1 MIRAKK
7 IIRYLVPH
15 VHADGSR
22 HRAHAIGM
30 GALVG
35 YLQVLIFLTL
45 GLFLMRAGGL
55 QILGVAKF
63 TTSEIIE
70 MTNAK
75 RAENGLAPLAFNEKL
90 SAAASEK
97 ANDIYA
103 NNYWAHNSPSG
114 KTPWDFITAVDYQYI
129 FAGENLAR
137 DFTDADSVV
146 RAWMDSSS
154 HRSNLLDKN
163 FKEIGVAVASGKLGG
178 REGTLVVQMFGASR
192 ESPPSTIDQSP
203 LTIDQKQECQM
214 SNVKCQMSATE
225 NQSVTVLASR
235 HMAIARTVSLGL
247 TGLVFGLFLV
257 EVWVSARRADMQIR
271 GGIFAHLAI
280 LGFVLLAVWYAAQGA
295 IL

>member
-1 MIRAKK
+1 MIHGKK
-7 IIRYLVPH
+7 LVRYLTPH
-15 VHADGSR
+15 IHQDGSH

-35 YLQVLIFLTL
+35 YLQVLILVTL
-45 GLFLMRAGGL
+45 GLVFLRAGGA

-70 MTNAK
+70 MTNVK
-75 RAENGLAPLAFNEKL
+75 RVENGLPPLAVNERL
-90 SAAASEK
+90 SEAARAKAS
-97 ANDIYA
+97 DVYA
-103 NNYWAHNSPSG
+103 NNYWAHNSPGG
-114 KTPWDFITAVDYQYI
+114 KTPWDFITAAGFEYV

-137 DFTDADSVV
+137 DFTSAGQVV
-146 RAWMDSSS
+146 EAWMDSPS

-163 FKEIGVAVASGKLGG
+163 FREIGVAVASGKLSA

-192 ESPPSTIDQSP
+192 ESPSFAEATEGKP
-203 LTIDQKQECQM
+203 E
-214 SNVKCQMSATE
+214 VKVDSSQTLTE

-235 HMAIARTVSLGL
+235 HLTIARTVSLGL
-247 TGLVFGLFLV
+247 TGLVFILFMV
-257 EVWVSARRADMQIR
+257 EVWVSTRRADMQIR

-280 LGFVLLAVWYAAQGA
+280 LGFVLLAVWYAAGGA